1 MDTAAAILQVVLALV
16 FAASGLMKLIGAQ
29 MQVANFERY
38 GYPQWFRLVTGA
50 IEALGAIG
58 MVAGLFEEDFAIA
71 AAVLLGV
78 TMVGAAYT
86 DLRRSP
92 PPVVV
97 APLVLLALNVAV
109 IALRLAD

>member
-1 MDTAAAILQVVLALV
+1 MDTVAAILQVVLALV
-16 FAASGLMKLIGAQ
+16 FAGAGLTKLIGVQ

-58 MVAGLFEEDFAIA
+58 MVVGLFEEDIAIA

-92 PPVVV
+92 PPTVV
-97 APLVLLALNVAV
+97 APLVLLALNVAI